1 MKFVYCFYI
10 GIRRDS
16 HSTDDVSAEDTN
28 PHVLSQNSHFIA
40 ASDSGLSS
48 MTSMASGEGQRSRS
62 SSKLTSQAMKKSIT
76 TGVNNLSNFMGK
88 IKNKL
93 DPDDLSDDSDR
104 LSIKTDLSDDDFE
117 FLVLDETEMPVFNHG
132 MRSDTASTLDD
143 TDDLSSVF
151 ADSTTASKAKELVS
165 QTVC

>member
-1 MKFVYCFYI
+1 
-10 GIRRDS
+10 
-16 HSTDDVSAEDTN
+16 
-28 PHVLSQNSHFIA
+28 
-40 ASDSGLSS
+40 

-165 QTVC
+165 QTVLFNSLPTRVVC

>member
-1 MKFVYCFYI
+1 
-10 GIRRDS
+10 
-16 HSTDDVSAEDTN
+16 
-28 PHVLSQNSHFIA
+28 
-40 ASDSGLSS
+40 
-48 MTSMASGEGQRSRS
+48 MTSSEGQRSRS

-76 TGVNNLSNFMGK
+76 TGVNNLSSFMGK

-132 MRSDTASTLDD
+132 MRSDTNSTLED

-151 ADSTTASKAKELVS
+151 ADSTSASKAKELVS
-165 QTVC
+165 CF